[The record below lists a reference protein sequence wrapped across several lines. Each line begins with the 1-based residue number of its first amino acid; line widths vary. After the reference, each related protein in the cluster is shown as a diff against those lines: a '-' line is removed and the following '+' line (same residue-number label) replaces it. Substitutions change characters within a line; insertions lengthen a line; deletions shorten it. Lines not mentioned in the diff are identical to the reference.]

1 MRQEEVLDASELH
14 FLGCC
19 YALKDVWAA
28 EEVTCFI
35 SAEHEGC
42 FQVTILSCDRLQ
54 IEPHFCD
61 VSNSEEERKILRY

>member
-1 MRQEEVLDASELH
+1 MRQEEVLDATELH
-14 FLGCC
+14 FLGGCD
-19 YALKDVWAA
+19 ALKDVWAA

-54 IEPHFCD
+54 IEPHFSFEIKD
-61 VSNSEEERKILRY
+61 I